1 MALLFCRTLQ
11 PIHEKDFI
19 CLENTAGTALESQ
32 PEHFLSLPLV
42 SKSEESAGLPLV
54 INVVSKYWGEDI
66 VLQAAAETKGTT
78 AMIDGIMLAES
89 RGFASYIYKSSIK
102 DLKKRVDQGI
112 PPIVIMP
119 GIQGTVQHAMV
130 VSGYNSEERRMLTY
144 VPEPDT
150 VGAIPEAKFEQDWEQ
165 DDMTAIIIV
174 PSDMKDLL
182 KNENLKFAK
191 SNRICFEAE
200 GLRQRSRMNDAI
212 EKLRRATEIDA
223 DNAQAWCL
231 LAGMYNETNSD
242 QAVPCYER
250 AIKLNP
256 KYYLAYRGL
265 GNYFLKKKDYSLAE
279 AYYSKAIGINPARFG
294 PIYKNRAI
302 ARMQVSNNQG
312 AKEDLIRY
320 LEQTPAA
327 EDKES
332 IKQAIAQL

>member
-1 MALLFCRTLQ
+1 ML
-11 PIHEKDFI
+11 EKI
-19 CLENTAGTALESQ
+19 AGTILESQ

-42 SKSEESAGLPLV
+42 SKNEESASLPLV
-54 INVVSKYWGEDI
+54 INVVAKYWGENI
-66 VLQAAAETKGTT
+66 APQATAAETKGA

-89 RGFASYIYKSSIK
+89 RGFASYIYKGSTK
-102 DLKKRVDQGI
+102 DLKKRIDQGI

-130 VSGYNSEERRMLTY
+130 ISGYNSEERRMLTY

-150 VGAIPEAKFEQDWEQ
+150 VGAIPEGKFEQDWEQ
-165 DDMTAIIIV
+165 DDMTVIIIV

-182 KNENLKFAK
+182 KNESLKFAK

-200 GLRQRSRMNDAI
+200 GLRQRGRINDAI
-212 EKLRRATEIDA
+212 EKLQKATEIDI

-231 LAGMYNETNSD
+231 LAGMYNETNSE

-250 AIKLNP
+250 AIRLNP

-265 GNYFLKKKDYSLAE
+265 GNYYLKKKDYSLAE
-279 AYYSKAIGINPARFG
+279 AYYSKAIGINPVRFG

-302 ARMQVSNNQG
+302 ARIQLANNQG
-312 AKEDLIRY
+312 AKEDLVKY